1 MRAYERLINY
11 VTYDTTSAEGADSTP
26 STPGQPVFARILVD
40 ELRELGLADAH
51 LSDECYVYATLP
63 ASPGL
68 EGAEALGLIAHMDT
82 APDFSGTGVRPRFIA
97 DYDGGDVALG
107 EGRTLRVSDFPHLA
121 GLRGQTL
128 ITASGSTLLGADDK
142 AGIAEI
148 MTLLDE
154 LRFVPHGPLAICFT
168 PDEEVGNG
176 VLNFDMEQFP
186 ASAAFTVDGGPLG
199 ELSWENFNAA
209 SARVSFAGVNVHPG
223 SAYGIMVNAARCAA
237 EFDALLP
244 GCDTPRDS
252 TGREGYF
259 YLTSISGDTSKA
271 ESRYNLRDFSLD
283 GLREREELIRRAARV
298 INERYGEGTASVTF
312 REGYRNMREK
322 LLPDHAQLIEHA
334 RRAMRECGVEPVE
347 VPVRGGTDGAELSWM
362 GLPCPNLCTG
372 GYAFHGPNE
381 HITAEAMDKCVEILR
396 RLVDIYSAR

>member
-1 MRAYERLINY
+1 MSTRPSPPRPVSRARRPSASSRIWTPRRTSPARACARASYLI
-11 VTYDTTSAEGADSTP
+11 TRGETS
-26 STPGQPVFARILVD
+26 
-40 ELRELGLADAH
+40 
-51 LSDECYVYATLP
+51 LSA
-63 ASPGL
+63 G
-68 EGAEALGLIAHMDT
+68 
-82 APDFSGTGVRPRFIA
+82 
-97 DYDGGDVALG
+97 
-107 EGRTLRVSDFPHLA
+107 GRTLRVSDFPHLA

-186 ASAAFTVDGGPLG
+186 AAAAFTVDGGPLG

-283 GLREREELIRRAARV
+283 GLREREEFIRRAARV